1 MKRRHIETDPEVRVV
16 VTAGMKLRYI
26 EIDLEVVAELPDW
39 SEADIERESELTL
52 KDLGIIREPHESY
65 LHAWA
70 RAMLKENGSEDNAR
84 SIAQPVNE
92 RNQASERRQTQS
104 TADCSARVLA

>member
-70 RAMLKENGSEDNAR
+70 RAMLKENGSEDNADNR
-84 SIAQPVNE
+84 KRLIEAIQHDSDAMSVGW
-92 RNQASERRQTQS
+92 
-104 TADCSARVLA
+104 